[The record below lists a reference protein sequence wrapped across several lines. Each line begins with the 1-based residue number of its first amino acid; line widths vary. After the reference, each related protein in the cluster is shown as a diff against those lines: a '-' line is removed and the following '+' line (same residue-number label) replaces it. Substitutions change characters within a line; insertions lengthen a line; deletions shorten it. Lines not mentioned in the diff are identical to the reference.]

1 MVQDGFSARRLT
13 WMRSRDLVKSFSFS
27 EQDRWDRVT
36 SAVMHV
42 LSSPARRS
50 PRDLAARNFLSRR
63 RREYAPPPPGKTSGS
78 ARNFDAHEKRTPG
91 ISFLRVPRLR
101 RHGGGTTLR
110 LRRIGSA
117 RHGRYSNTRRRGD
130 GLLCP
135 RGEGGRRRHPHP

>member
-1 MVQDGFSARRLT
+1 
-13 WMRSRDLVKSFSFS
+13 MRSRDLVKSFSFS

-78 ARNFDAHEKRTPG
+78 ARNFDANEKRTPR

-101 RHGGGTTLR
+101 RHGGGKKTSPPR
-110 LRRIGSA
+110 KRAA
-117 RHGRYSNTRRRGD
+117 RH
-130 GLLCP
+130 CP
-135 RGEGGRRRHPHP
+135 GSPITKGGWRIP

>member
-50 PRDLAARNFLSRR
+50 PRGLAARNFLSRR
-63 RREYAPPPPGKTSGS
+63 GAGYAPPPPTKQVT
-78 ARNFDAHEKRTPG
+78 RQEFRPNEKRTPR
-91 ISFLRVPRLR
+91 ISFLPVPRLR
-101 RHGGGTTLR
+101 SRGGGTKLR

-117 RHGRYSNTRRRGD
+117 RHGRYSNARRRRD
-130 GLLCP
+130 GPLCR
-135 RGEGGRRRHPHP
+135 RGEG